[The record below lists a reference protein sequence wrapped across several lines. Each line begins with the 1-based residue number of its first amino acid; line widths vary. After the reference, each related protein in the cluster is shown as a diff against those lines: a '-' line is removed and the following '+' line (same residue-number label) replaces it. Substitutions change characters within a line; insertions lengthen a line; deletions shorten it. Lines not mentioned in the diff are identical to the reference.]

1 MGSKIR
7 TANKVC
13 KHAGVCRDLL
23 LGLLCLDNEDNHHNP
38 CQRHLAQARHSGEK
52 LQTFFI
58 VVTFSWSLASWLVH
72 QWGHRLGSSQRLIGK
87 F

>member
-13 KHAGVCRDLL
+13 KHAAVWRHLL
-23 LGLLCLDNEDNHHNP
+23 LGNEDNDDNP
-38 CQRHLAQARHSGEK
+38 CQPHLAQTEHSGEK

-58 VVTFSWSLASWLVH
+58 VVTFSWSLASW
-72 QWGHRLGSSQRLIGK
+72 SDQRLAGLSAGIPVNG
-87 F
+87 